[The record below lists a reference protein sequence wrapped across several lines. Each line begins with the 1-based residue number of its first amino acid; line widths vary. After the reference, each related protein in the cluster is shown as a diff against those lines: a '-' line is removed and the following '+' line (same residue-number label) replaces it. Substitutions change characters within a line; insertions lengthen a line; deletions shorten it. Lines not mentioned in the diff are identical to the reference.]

1 MPSPALKLLKI
12 YDVVKDETLLVDLVD
27 EELNVE
33 SLVSAIKERGKR
45 VGNAFQQ
52 LGLYSTNGQ
61 EGKDA
66 QILVFR
72 NMRLGPGR
80 LPEERLRETSE
91 LIHIVPADVDP
102 HVTFSV
108 TVKVLN
114 LMTLSDC
121 CS

>member
-1 MPSPALKLLKI
+1 MPSPGLRLLKI
-12 YDVVKDETLLVDLVD
+12 YDVVKDETFLVDMVD
-27 EELNVE
+27 EELSVE
-33 SLVSAIKERGKR
+33 SLVSAIKERGKKLR
-45 VGNAFQQ
+45 NAFQQ
-52 LGLYSTNGQ
+52 LGVYSAGGQ

-91 LIHIVPADVDP
+91 VIHIVPADVDP
-102 HVTFSV
+102 HATFSV

-114 LMTLSDC
+114 LMRLSDF